1 MVFLL
6 QSILFG
12 LMHGVLFWE
21 IIRNMAG
28 ITAIVLLTGTI
39 GYLMG
44 YINEKLGNGSIIPSW
59 ITHSLA
65 NIMTPLFFI

>member
-1 MVFLL
+1 
-6 QSILFG
+6 
-12 LMHGVLFWE
+12 MHGVLFWE

-44 YINEKLGNGSIIPSW
+44 YINEKLGNDSIIPSW